1 MILLLTDETWVQLQ
15 AVLRSSPTGEE
26 LWRDLTGKPKLPS
39 DRELIRLA
47 REGAEP
53 PPAIARVR
61 DARNAGVEAAAQTRE
76 ELARMVRHVHAA
88 GVPGTALARWFG
100 LNTSRIYEILSTTET
115 PV

>member
-1 MILLLTDETWVQLQ
+1 MILLLTDETWVRLQ
-15 AVLRSSPTGEE
+15 SALRSSPTGEE
-26 LWRDLTGKPKLPS
+26 LWRDLTDKPKLPP
-39 DRELIRLA
+39 DRELVRLA

-53 PPAIARVR
+53 PGAVARVR
-61 DARNAGVEAAAQTRE
+61 DARTAGVEAAAQTRE